1 MLTLKA
7 SSFLSLP
14 TSSVTKQQTQQRPD
28 LARLM
33 QIHAA
38 SAAAG
43 GMPPGGPAGAA
54 AQLPGLPPGLLN
66 GLNIPG
72 AGNPGG
78 LPGGLPSGLPTS
90 IAQLAGIPT
99 SMASLIGGQPH
110 PAFASLL
117 AQQKPSL
124 DISTLARSKDEELK
138 RAIAAATNPMLTN
151 ETNGSK
157 NYF

>member
-54 AQLPGLPPGLLN
+54 AQLSGLPPGLLN

-78 LPGGLPSGLPTS
+78 LPGGLPTS